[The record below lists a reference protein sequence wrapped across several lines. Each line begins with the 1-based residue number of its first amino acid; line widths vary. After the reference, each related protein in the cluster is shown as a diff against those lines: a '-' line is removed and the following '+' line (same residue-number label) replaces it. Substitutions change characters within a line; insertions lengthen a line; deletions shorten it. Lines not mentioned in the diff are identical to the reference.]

1 MKFKDKIFCAIDFSD
16 LKKSQEFIK
25 KILNNIGGVKL
36 GLEFFLKNGPEG
48 VKEIKKM
55 GLPIFLDLKLKDI
68 PNTVKRAAENIIDL
82 EPEYLSVH
90 LSGGHSMIKELQ
102 SVKRNTKIL
111 GVSVLTSLD
120 KSDLKQFGINIDIL
134 DYVQNL
140 AHIGINAGID
150 GLISSAL
157 ELKNLKKHI
166 KKDIIYVTPGIR
178 LPDEDLNDQK
188 RILSPGDAVKAGAS
202 ILIIGRS
209 ITKSNNPLETL
220 NKISKNIE
228 ESLEY

>member
-120 KSDLKQFGINIDIL
+120 KSDLKQFGLNIDIL